1 MASAAT
7 ELAERPDVM
16 KIAVVCPYDLGAPG
30 GVQQVTVELVER
42 LTGLGHQA
50 WLVGPGR
57 RDGARSVG
65 NTVRIR
71 ANASVAP
78 IALGPSVPRS
88 VREAITEADVVHI
101 HEPLMPRVSTAALV
115 AGLPNVVT
123 FHADAP
129 RWVSTTYKLIPPS
142 WREAMAHSVITAV
155 SPVAARAIPPS
166 FGPVEI
172 IPNGV
177 DVAGFGTGEKVSHRV
192 AFLGRDEPRKGL
204 DILLRAWPSVRAQIP
219 DAELVVMGARRADPS
234 PGVEF
239 LGRVEETF
247 KREMLASAAVYVAP
261 NTGGESFGIVVA
273 EAMAAGAAVVASDIP
288 AFTAVLGGTG
298 TIFPVGDSH
307 RLAGEIVR
315 LLNDPAE
322 AARVGAVCRQRAA
335 AFDWPTVVDRYLAAY
350 SRARN

>member
-1 MASAAT
+1 
-7 ELAERPDVM
+7 M

-30 GVQQVTVELVER
+30 GVQQVTIGLVER
-42 LTGLGHQA
+42 LTDQGHQA

-65 NTVRIR
+65 DTVPIR

-78 IALGPSVPRS
+78 IALGPGVPQA
-88 VREAITEADVVHI
+88 VREAITGADVVHI

-115 AGLPNVVT
+115 AGLPKVVT

-129 RWVSTTYKLIPPS
+129 RWVSAAYRLTPRS
-142 WREAMAHSVITAV
+142 WRKAMAGSVITAV
-155 SPVAARAIPPS
+155 SPVAARVIPPS
-166 FGPVEI
+166 FGGVEI

-177 DVAGFGTGEKVSHRV
+177 DVAGFDTGEKVAHRV

-204 DILLRAWPSVRAQIP
+204 DILLRAWPAVRAQIP
-219 DAELVVMGARRADPS
+219 HAELVVMGAHRTDPS

-239 LGRVEETF
+239 LGRVEEAV
-247 KREMLASAAVYVAP
+247 KRDVLSSAAVYVAP

-288 AFTAVLGGTG
+288 AFTAVLGGAG
-298 TIFPVGDSH
+298 TTFPVGDSH
-307 RLAGEIVR
+307 RLAAAIVR

-322 AARVGAVCRQRAA
+322 ATQVGLACRARAA

-350 SRARN
+350 TRAGN